1 MPVVI
6 WSLLSSQA
14 FLCTADSPLAVPFFP
29 CWNIPQSFLPQGF
42 CTSPFPGLR
51 ESSPFLHLSPHHSS
65 LPRGSDGKVS
75 ACSAGDQG
83 SIPGLGRSPGEG
95 NGNILQYSCLENS
108 MDWEAPQSLVAESG
122 RLHSMGSQRVRHNW
136 VTSLSLFIKSQLKC
150 HLPSEDCVLWVEIQL
165 HPSHSWSHYP
175 LFSLVTI
182 RNYLLSF
189 LYCLTSFKRLCTP
202 WRFTCS
208 PLNPHSLAV
217 STAEK
222 VPIKYLL
229 NKCTSEMCV
238 K

>member
-6 WSLLSSQA
+6 WSLLSSQS
-14 FLCTADSPLAVPFFP
+14 FLCTADSPLAVPFLP

-42 CTSPFPGLR
+42 CTSPFPGWR
-51 ESSPFLHLSPHHSS
+51 EFPPFLHLSPHHSS
-65 LPRGSDGKVS
+65 LPGGSDGKVP

-95 NGNILQYSCLENS
+95 NGNPLQYSCLENS
-108 MDWEAPQSLVAESG
+108 MDWEAPQSLLGYSPWGRKESDTTEQ
-122 RLHSMGSQRVRHNW
+122 LHFRFSSSLSSN
-136 VTSLSLFIKSQLKC
+136 VTSPQKTVSFGWRFSSTPVILDPIIPF
-150 HLPSEDCVLWVEIQL
+150 
-165 HPSHSWSHYP
+165 
-175 LFSLVTI
+175 FSLVTI